1 MINTQTDV
9 FLISCLTLLSL
20 WMEVEVQLVG
30 EKGKSMD
37 YGRRGLQLEGE
48 NREISSWQKCE
59 EVGCL
64 WQEPSKKCQEP
75 GGRAAAPW

>member
-37 YGRRGLQLEGE
+37 YGEEGVTVRGRKQG
-48 NREISSWQKCE
+48 NFIMAK
-59 EVGCL
+59 V
-64 WQEPSKKCQEP
+64 
-75 GGRAAAPW
+75 